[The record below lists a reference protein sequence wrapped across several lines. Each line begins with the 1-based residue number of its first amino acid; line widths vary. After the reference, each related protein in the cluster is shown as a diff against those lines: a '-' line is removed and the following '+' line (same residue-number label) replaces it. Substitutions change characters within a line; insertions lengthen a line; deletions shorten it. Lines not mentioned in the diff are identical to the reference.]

1 MTKRRRYP
9 IPLQNLANEFATKDA
24 YRLELSE
31 LLDEGELTEQQAEY
45 IMAHCQDLISRCLS
59 IRGTLDRVLFIDDLR
74 PHRLDV
80 NCYARYPRLLTRASR
95 INELLELCEMCF
107 EMTKIPSLS
116 LDDRFELL
124 DRHLDLAQE
133 LKAQH
138 EMLIMEVNVVNFD
151 ADESCD
157 DDEDDDDLMGSAADE

>member
-1 MTKRRRYP
+1 MSKRRRYP
-9 IPLQNLANEFATKDA
+9 VPLQDLANEFAAKDA
-24 YRLELSE
+24 YRLELGE

-74 PHRLDV
+74 PNRLDV

-95 INELLELCEMCF
+95 INELLELCDMCF
-107 EMTKIPSLS
+107 QMTQLKSIS
-116 LDDRFELL
+116 LDERFELL
-124 DRHLDLAQE
+124 DRHLDLSQE

-138 EMLIMEVNVVNFD
+138 AMLVMEVNVINFD
-151 ADESCD
+151 LD
-157 DDEDDDDLMGSAADE
+157 DSDDSDEDDLEAVDDE

>member
-1 MTKRRRYP
+1 
-9 IPLQNLANEFATKDA
+9 LQDLADEFAAKDA

-45 IMAHCQDLISRCLS
+45 ILAHCQDLISRCLS
-59 IRGTLDRVLFIDDLR
+59 IRGTLDRVLFIDDNR
-74 PHRLDV
+74 RNRLDV
-80 NCYARYPRLLTRASR
+80 NCYAKYPRLLTRASR

-107 EMTKIPSLS
+107 EMTKLPSLS

-138 EMLIMEVNVVNFD
+138 ETLKMEVNLINFD
-151 ADESCD
+151 LDDSDDLLIDDDSDDDDPMGSD
-157 DDEDDDDLMGSAADE
+157 DDE